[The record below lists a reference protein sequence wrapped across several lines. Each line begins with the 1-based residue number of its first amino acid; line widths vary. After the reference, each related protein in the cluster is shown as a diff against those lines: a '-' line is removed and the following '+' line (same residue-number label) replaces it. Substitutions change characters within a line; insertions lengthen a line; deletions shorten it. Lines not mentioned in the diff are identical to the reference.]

1 MSKIKNFFN
10 KTKAGKI
17 IRSVGLGVVDSVL
30 PVKGIA
36 SGVVGG
42 VKEAFEKN
50 LLDEVT
56 EEGQIDWIR
65 ISTFIALFG
74 IIVFILIQLFS
85 GAMTLEQVLKYFEE
99 LGLLDEI

>member
-10 KTKAGKI
+10 KKPLGKI

-36 SGVVGG
+36 SGVLGG

-56 EEGQIDWIR
+56 EEGQVDWVR
-65 ISTFIALFG
+65 IAVFVCLFG
-74 IIVFILIQLFS
+74 LIVYLLIQLFT
-85 GAMTLEQVLKYFEE
+85 GAMTLDEVLIYFKE

>member
-1 MSKIKNFFN
+1 MSKLKNFFN

-65 ISTFIALFG
+65 IATFIALFG
-74 IIVFILIQLFS
+74 LIVFILIQLFS
-85 GAMTLEQVLKYFEE
+85 GAMTLEQVLNYFED